1 MTTKDALN
9 LLCQIAAETKF
20 TLAEHAQWRHAV
32 QTLQEALNLKAPVDE
47 QHKAEHN
54 SQHICAPAEEQPTEP
69 DTPDAENPV

>member
-32 QTLQEALNLKAPVDE
+32 QTLQEALKLE
-47 QHKAEHN
+47 
-54 SQHICAPAEEQPTEP
+54 APAEEQPTEP